1 MEQYYTYNVRY
12 TSNILKEIEK
22 LLNQPLTTKYTGFWF
37 KYGGDNIIIVDKE
50 EVEIENDR
58 KHFDDYYFNWT
69 EASKL

>member
-37 KYGGDNIIIVDKE
+37 RCRGGNIINVDKDNANE
-50 EVEIENDR
+50 E
-58 KHFDDYYFNWT
+58 
-69 EASKL
+69 